1 MNITKNMAL
10 NNGGKKMNSSN
21 SNEKN
26 YKLMSIT
33 GAMGI
38 AVGIVILVTG
48 IAAGVINIVNGARLL
63 KNKSDLLF

>member
-1 MNITKNMAL
+1 
-10 NNGGKKMNSSN
+10 MNSSN